1 MKKVFGSK
9 NLWASATGSCGLL
22 PRLKLSTS
30 PSMVVTAGV
39 YLLSGVFYPVSAL
52 PGWLQVGSWVLH
64 HTYAL
69 EALRLTLL
77 QGASLSQVAP
87 QLGALVL
94 FTIGILPLSF
104 LLFRY
109 AVRRGKVEGSFAL

>member
-1 MKKVFGSK
+1 MA
-9 NLWASATGSCGLL
+9 LTTG
-22 PRLKLSTS
+22 
-30 PSMVVTAGV
+30 AF
-39 YLLSGVFYPVSAL
+39 LLSGVVYPVSVL
-52 PGWLQVGSWVLH
+52 PGWLQVGSWVLP

-77 QGASLSQVAP
+77 QGAPLSQVAP

-104 LLFRY
+104 LFFRY
-109 AVRRGKVEGSFAL
+109 AVRRAMVEGSFAQF